1 MTLSTSPRHV
11 ITGRAVLLNR
21 NQGIVAEFTFAA
33 NVSVRIYG
41 ILNVHA
47 GNVGTCN
54 ALVAAGALA
63 SSEKRVFNN
72 AFSLNFRVDNGVIPT
87 ELVFRTINTVGV
99 DSVGWF
105 EIPAVVALLGH
116 DNTRLTAV

>member
-1 MTLSTSPRHV
+1 M
-11 ITGRAVLLNR
+11 LNR

-41 ILNVHA
+41 IFNVHT

-54 ALVAAGALA
+54 ALVAAGTLA
-63 SSEKRVFNN
+63 SSKKGVFNN
-72 AFSLNFRVDNGVIPT
+72 AFSLDFRVDNGVIPA

-99 DSVGWF
+99 DSVRWI
-105 EIPAVVALLGH
+105 EILAVVALLGH
-116 DNTRLTAV
+116 NNTRLTAV